1 MARQTVQDILR
12 AQRETR
18 DRQYSLLQDSYQ
30 RSRASGNEY
39 AGQNY
44 AVDTL
49 ATFLGGA
56 LADKF
61 KTPGDSPEMAAARV
75 NDAEIKTKVA
85 QDLELQR
92 IQFIAD
98 NSVNKVTGEDTSAWA
113 ASMWE
118 SIYPNTDGAVA
129 AEQPVSANGN
139 ELATGRGTFNPQ
151 GAQAQDPTASQKVE
165 GLDVFTSKVDT
176 PPAEP
181 TREERDAWLRKTQP
195 GDYARAFSGVTGTA
209 IEKDKQLWQLYR
221 DSLNGNKKISTGN
234 SKSTASGT
242 SYTVRGN

>member
-56 LADKF
+56 LAKKF
-61 KTPGDSPEMAAARV
+61 KTPGDSPEMAAARAGEAK
-75 NDAEIKTKVA
+75 DLADLAEKARIKMEEEVLKNSYDPLTGLYEEERGNQYRK
-85 QDLELQR
+85 LY
-92 IQFIAD
+92 IAAHTPGG
-98 NSVNKVTGEDTSAWA
+98 TGT
-113 ASMWE
+113 
-118 SIYPNTDGAVA
+118 VA
-129 AEQPVSANGN
+129 AEQPVAANGN

-181 TREERDAWLRKTQP
+181 TIAERDAWLRKTQP

-209 IEKDKQLWQLYR
+209 IERDKQLWQLYR
-221 DSLNGNKKISTGN
+221 DSLNGNRPVFK
-234 SKSTASGT
+234 
-242 SYTVRGN
+242 